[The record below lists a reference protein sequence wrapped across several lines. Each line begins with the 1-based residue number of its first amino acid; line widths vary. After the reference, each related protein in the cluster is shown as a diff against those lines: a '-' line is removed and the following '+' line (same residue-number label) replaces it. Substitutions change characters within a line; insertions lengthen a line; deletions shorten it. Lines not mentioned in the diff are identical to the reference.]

1 MTITELRTKRAK
13 AWEAAKAYLDSH
25 RTEKGTLSAEDDA
38 VYSRMETEITDLS
51 KEISRLERL
60 ETMDAEMS
68 KATST
73 PITAKPDAV
82 ATDMKTGRDSE
93 NYKTAFWNTM
103 RTAPGGIV
111 RNALTL
117 TPDTDGGYLVPDT
130 FEKNLVQTLND
141 TMVIRK
147 LAHVFKTASGSH
159 KIPVLET
166 KAKAAWTDEGETI
179 AETNET
185 FGQKNIG
192 AHKLT
197 ALIKVS
203 DELLNDSAFDL
214 EAHFRAEFAARM
226 GEAEEEAFIT
236 GDGVGKPFGILHN
249 TEGAEVG
256 VTTASATAITAD
268 ELIKL
273 YYSLRGPYRT
283 NAVWIL
289 NDATVAQ
296 IRTLKDSNGQYI
308 WQTGLKDGTPDT
320 LLGKQVIT
328 TPYMPIVAGGAKP
341 VAFGDFRKY
350 WIGDREGITFKRL
363 NELYAA
369 NNQVGFLASKRL
381 DARVVVPE
389 GIKVLQMKGTTSGT

>member
-13 AWEAAKAYLDSH
+13 AWEAAKAFLDSH

-82 ATDMKTGRDSE
+82 AVDMKTGRDSE

-226 GEAEEEAFIT
+226 GEAEEEAFI
-236 GDGVGKPFGILHN
+236 I
-249 TEGAEVG
+249 
-256 VTTASATAITAD
+256 
-268 ELIKL
+268 ELMQKK
-273 YYSLRGPYRT
+273 SLW
-283 NAVWIL
+283 V
-289 NDATVAQ
+289 
-296 IRTLKDSNGQYI
+296 
-308 WQTGLKDGTPDT
+308 
-320 LLGKQVIT
+320 
-328 TPYMPIVAGGAKP
+328 
-341 VAFGDFRKY
+341 
-350 WIGDREGITFKRL
+350 
-363 NELYAA
+363 
-369 NNQVGFLASKRL
+369 
-381 DARVVVPE
+381 
-389 GIKVLQMKGTTSGT
+389 

>member
-1 MTITELRTKRAK
+1 MTINELREKRAK
-13 AWEAAKAYLDSH
+13 ALVAAQNFLDAH
-25 RTEKGTLSAEDDA
+25 RSEKGTLSVEDDA
-38 VYSRMETEITDLS
+38 TYSRLEQDVIDLGNEISRME
-51 KEISRLERL
+51 RLEA
-60 ETMDAEMS
+60 MDKEMS
-68 KATST
+68 RPT
-73 PITAKPDAV
+73 TAPLTTKPDAS
-82 ATDMKTGRDSE
+82 AADMKSGRDSD

-103 RTAPGGIV
+103 RVAPGV
-111 RNALTL
+111 VVKNALTL

-130 FEKNLVQTLND
+130 FEKTLVQTLND
-141 TMVIRK
+141 TMVIRR

-179 AETNET
+179 AETSET

-203 DELLNDSAFDL
+203 EELLHDSAFDL
-214 EAHFRAEFAARM
+214 EAHFRSEFAARM

-236 GDGVGKPFGILHN
+236 GDGTGKPYGILHD

-256 VTTASATAITAD
+256 VTAASATAITAD

-273 YYSLRGPYRT
+273 YYSLRGPYRA

-296 IRTLKDSNGQYI
+296 IRTLKDSNGQYT

-328 TPYMPIVAGGAKP
+328 TPYMPTVESGAKP
-341 VAFGDFRKY
+341 IAFGDFRKY
-350 WIGDREGITFKRL
+350 WIGDREGITFRRL

-369 NNQVGFLASKRL
+369 NGQVGFLATKRL

-389 GIKVLQMKGTTSGT
+389 GIKVLQMKGTTTA

>member
-1 MTITELRTKRAK
+1 MTINELREKRAK
-13 AWEAAKAYLDSH
+13 ALVAAQSFLDAH
-25 RTEKGTLSAEDDA
+25 RNNKGTLSVEDDA
-38 VYSRMETEITDLS
+38 TYTNLEQEVIDLG
-51 KEISRLERL
+51 KEISRMERL
-60 ETMDAEMS
+60 DAMDKEMS
-68 KATST
+68 RPTAT
-73 PITAKPDAV
+73 PLTAKPDAS
-82 ATDMKTGRDSE
+82 AADMRTGRDSD

-103 RTAPGGIV
+103 RTAPGAIV
-111 RNALTL
+111 KNALTI

-130 FEKNLVQTLND
+130 FEKTLIQTLND
-141 TMVIRK
+141 TMAIRK

-179 AETNET
+179 AETSET

-197 ALIKVS
+197 ALVKVS
-203 DELLNDSAFDL
+203 EELLHDSAFDL
-214 EAHFRAEFAARM
+214 EAHFRSEFVSRM

-236 GDGVGKPFGILHN
+236 GDGVGKPFGILHD
-249 TEGAEVG
+249 TEGADVG

-273 YYSLRGPYRT
+273 YYSLRGPYRA
-283 NAVWIL
+283 NAVWLL
-289 NDATVAQ
+289 NDATVAA

-320 LLGKQVIT
+320 LLGKTVIT
-328 TPYMPIVAGGAKP
+328 TPYMPTIEGGAKAI
-341 VAFGDFRKY
+341 AFGDFRKY
-350 WIGDREGITFKRL
+350 WIGDREGITFRRL

-369 NNQVGFLASKRL
+369 NGQVGFLATKRL

-389 GIKVLQMKGTTSGT
+389 GIKVLQMKGTTTA